1 MRRLLMVTSL
11 VAVLLWEAGAAPAPK
26 VPIKMQV
33 KHRPSEQDTEKAWGA
48 RVVEPPEKDDQL
60 VVLFPIQ
67 KPKLLTTEEKPP
79 GEGRGPILPGT
90 KAWVETEDTLGR
102 VLSPQQGPEPDHDS
116 LYHPPPE
123 EDQGKEGPQ
132 LWVMPNRQVLL
143 GPEEDQDHIY
153 HPQ

>member
-33 KHRPSEQDTEKAWGA
+33 KHRLSEQDTENRAWGA
-48 RVVEPPEKDDQL
+48 RVVEPPEKDAQL
-60 VVLFPIQ
+60 VVLFPVQ
-67 KPKLLTTEEKPP
+67 KPKLLTTEKKPP
-79 GEGRGPILPGT
+79 VQGRSPILPGT
-90 KAWVETEDTLGR
+90 KAWVKTEDTLGR
-102 VLSPQQGPEPDHDS
+102 VLSPEPDHDS
-116 LYHPPPE
+116 LHHPPPE
-123 EDQGKEGPQ
+123 DQGEEKPR

>member
-1 MRRLLMVTSL
+1 MRRLLLVTSL

-33 KHRPSEQDTEKAWGA
+33 KHRPSEQDPENRAWGT

-60 VVLFPIQ
+60 VVLFPVQ
-67 KPKLLTTEEKPP
+67 KPKVLTTEEKP
-79 GEGRGPILPGT
+79 RGT

-102 VLSPQQGPEPDHDS
+102 VLSPEPDHDS

-123 EDQGKEGPQ
+123 EDRGEERPR
-132 LWVMPNRQVLL
+132 LWVMPNHQVLL
-143 GPEEDQDHIY
+143 GPEEDRDHIY

>member
-1 MRRLLMVTSL
+1 MRRLLLVTSL

-33 KHRPSEQDTEKAWGA
+33 KHRPSEQDPENRAWGA
-48 RVVEPPEKDDQL
+48 RAVEPPEKDDQL
-60 VVLFPIQ
+60 VVLFPVQ
-67 KPKLLTTEEKPP
+67 KPKLLTTEKP
-79 GEGRGPILPGT
+79 PGT

-102 VLSPQQGPEPDHDS
+102 VLSPEPDHDS

-123 EDQGKEGPQ
+123 EDQGKERPR
-132 LWVMPNRQVLL
+132 LWVMPNHRVLL
-143 GPEEDQDHIY
+143 GPEEDEDHIY